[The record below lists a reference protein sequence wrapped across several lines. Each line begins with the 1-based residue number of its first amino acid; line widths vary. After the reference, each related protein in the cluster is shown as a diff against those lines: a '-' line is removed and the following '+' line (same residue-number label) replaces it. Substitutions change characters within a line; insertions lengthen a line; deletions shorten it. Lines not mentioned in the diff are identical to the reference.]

1 MKFLKILIV
10 PMLVVALAGCATK
23 QQGGTL
29 LGAGLG
35 GLLGSQFGS
44 GRGKLVGVAIG
55 VLAGAMIGGEIG
67 KSLDRA
73 DQLVAQSNTQYALER
88 IPNGHRGPVWQNPDR
103 RTSGY
108 TVPTK
113 TYQIRCDCRWTRT
126 KSLWKSLPSN
136 RWFLENCQQISVKK
150 IHHIPSIWKLYSC
163 GLGYKCIWNVYTK
176 A

>member
-113 TYQIRCDCRWTRT
+113 TYQIRSGQYCR
-126 KSLWKSLPSN
+126 
-136 RWFLENCQQISVKK
+136 EYQQIVIVGGQEQKAYGKACRQIDGSWK
-150 IHHIPSIWKLYSC
+150 IV
-163 GLGYKCIWNVYTK
+163 NR
-176 A
+176 